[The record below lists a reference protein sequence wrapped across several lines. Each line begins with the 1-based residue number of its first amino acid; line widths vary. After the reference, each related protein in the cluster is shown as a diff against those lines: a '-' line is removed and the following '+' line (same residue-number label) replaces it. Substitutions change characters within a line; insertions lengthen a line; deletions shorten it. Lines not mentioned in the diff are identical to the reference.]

1 MTKGEEQR
9 KSIAAAEP
17 HNIKS
22 GNKLSVPLTENDA
35 RAMTLNSIDSAVRTS
50 LVIPCY
56 NEAEGIPQL
65 CQKLT
70 PLVNSLRDNGGVEVL
85 FVDDGST
92 DGSAEVIRRLAGA
105 LPYRILTHSRN
116 RGLGAALR
124 TGFSECRGDEIVTLD
139 SDCTYEP
146 LKALDLLSVLRE
158 GNDVVTGSPYHPK
171 GNVVGVVR
179 WRLFISMLLSRLY
192 WLILPV
198 RLYTYTSCFRSY
210 RKEILSQLDAPDD
223 GFLSVAQLL
232 VSAILG
238 GAKVAEVPAQLTRRK
253 FGQSHL
259 RTIQVGLSHLR
270 YLSRVVWFRIQKTNH
285 RFKVVQTSKETVNH
299 Q

>member
-1 MTKGEEQR
+1 
-9 KSIAAAEP
+9 
-17 HNIKS
+17 
-22 GNKLSVPLTENDA
+22 
-35 RAMTLNSIDSAVRTS
+35 
-50 LVIPCY
+50 VIPCY

-70 PLVNSLRDNGGVEVL
+70 SLVDTLSRNGGVEVL

-92 DGSAEVIRRLAGA
+92 DGSADVIRRLANA
-105 LPYRILTHSRN
+105 LPYRILTHPAN

-124 TGFSECRGDEIVTLD
+124 TGFHECVGDEVVTLD
-139 SDCTYEP
+139 SDCTYDP
-146 LKALDLLSVLRE
+146 IQALELLRALRA

-171 GNVVGVVR
+171 GSVVGVVR

-192 WLILPV
+192 WAILPV
-198 RLYTYTSCFRSY
+198 RLYTYTSCFRAY
-210 RKEILSQLDAPDD
+210 RREVLLQLDAPDD

-238 GAKVAEVPAQLTRRK
+238 GARVAEVPALLTRRR

-270 YLSRVVWFRIQKTNH
+270 YLLHVVWLRARNVNRQFSIIQTFQETENH
-285 RFKVVQTSKETVNH
+285 K
-299 Q
+299 